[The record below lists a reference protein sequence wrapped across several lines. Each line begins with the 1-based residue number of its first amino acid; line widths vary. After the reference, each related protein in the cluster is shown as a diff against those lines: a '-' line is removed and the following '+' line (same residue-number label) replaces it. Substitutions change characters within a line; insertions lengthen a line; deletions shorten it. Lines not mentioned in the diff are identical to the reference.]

1 MLPHVFLTG
10 ATGLLGSE
18 LMTRLLASGRQ
29 VAVLARGSKRSSP
42 RERIETILCE
52 AEEGLGRKLPRPVVL
67 EGDLTS
73 DACGLA
79 EAEIVWLRRS
89 CSRIVHSAASLEFIG
104 SDRAGEPWR
113 SNVGGTKAVLE
124 LARRAEIDD
133 FHHVST
139 AYVCGLSPGPIPEA
153 PSDAAHGFRNDY
165 EASKHE
171 AEWLVR
177 SASFLRE
184 PTFYRPAVI
193 VGHSRTGATTTY
205 HGLMAMLQLMTVIV
219 RNLPADET
227 GFRKVSLRLSMTGE
241 EQRNMI
247 PVDWVADVIAHL
259 LDTPGTRGRIFHLA
273 PRQPITIRQ
282 IIDFTSSYLNSGGVE
297 FCGPRKPEEL
307 NDTES
312 AAYGGKGLYEAY
324 EQTDPPFAMDNLHRF
339 APHLPCPVIDEAMM
353 HRFLAY
359 GDADRWGKRKRPAP
373 AVATWASELL
383 RGLEADDLFVLARQL
398 AGGRDLAPPAAV
410 GLELVGPGG
419 GSWTIRLGGDA
430 TAVLEPGIAT
440 DAVRFTRDVAGAES
454 LVRGLTGEPASTE
467 ASPASCHAGVATSTA
482 GSTVAA
488 S

>member
-18 LMTRLLASGRQ
+18 LLTRLLAAGRQ
-29 VAVLARGSKRSSP
+29 VVVLARPSRRASP
-42 RERIETILCE
+42 RERIEAILAE
-52 AEEGLGRKLPRPVVL
+52 AEASLGRRLPRPVVL

-73 DACGLA
+73 EACGLA
-79 EAEIVWLRRS
+79 TAEINWLRRS
-89 CSRIVHSAASLEFIG
+89 CSRIVHSAASLEFVG
-104 SDRAGEPWR
+104 SDRNGEPWR

-124 LARRAEIDD
+124 LARQAGIDD

-139 AYVCGLSPGPIPEA
+139 AYVCGLSPGPISES
-153 PSDAAHGFRNDY
+153 PSDAAYGFRNDY

-177 SASFLRE
+177 SAPFLRE

-241 EQRNMI
+241 ERRNMI

-273 PRQPITIRQ
+273 PERPITIRQ

-324 EQTDPPFAMDNLHRF
+324 EQTDPPFSMENLRRF

-353 HRFLAY
+353 HRFLTY

-373 AVATWASELL
+373 VIETWAADLL
-383 RGLEADDLFVLARQL
+383 RSLEADDLFVLAKKLSGSREPS
-398 AGGRDLAPPAAV
+398 PPAAV
-410 GLELVGPGG
+410 GLELLGPGG
-419 GSWTIRLGGDA
+419 GSWTIRLGDDA
-430 TAVLEPGIAT
+430 TAVLEPGIAA
-440 DAVRFTRDVAGAES
+440 DAVHITSDVTAAES
-454 LVRGLTGEPASTE
+454 LIRGGHSAGHAAAAVCHDRAMPHAAS
-467 ASPASCHAGVATSTA
+467 
-482 GSTVAA
+482 STVA
-488 S
+488 SS

>member
-18 LMTRLLASGRQ
+18 LLTRLLASGRQ
-29 VAVLARGSKRSSP
+29 VAVLARPSRRSSP
-42 RERIETILCE
+42 RERIESILSE
-52 AEEGLGRKLPRPVVL
+52 AESALGRRLPRPVVL
-67 EGDLTS
+67 QGDLTS

-79 EAEIVWLRRS
+79 AAEIAWLRKS
-89 CSRIVHSAASLEFIG
+89 CSRIVHSAASLEFVG
-104 SDRAGEPWR
+104 EDRAGEPWR

-139 AYVCGLSPGPIPEA
+139 AYVCGLSPGPIAEA

-177 SASFLRE
+177 SAPFLRE

-193 VGHSRTGATTTY
+193 VGHSQTGATTTY

-241 EQRNMI
+241 ERRNMI

-273 PRQPITIRQ
+273 PGH
-282 IIDFTSSYLNSGGVE
+282 SSSGRSR
-297 FCGPRKPEEL
+297 PR
-307 NDTES
+307 
-312 AAYGGKGLYEAY
+312 
-324 EQTDPPFAMDNLHRF
+324 
-339 APHLPCPVIDEAMM
+339 
-353 HRFLAY
+353 
-359 GDADRWGKRKRPAP
+359 
-373 AVATWASELL
+373 
-383 RGLEADDLFVLARQL
+383 
-398 AGGRDLAPPAAV
+398 
-410 GLELVGPGG
+410 
-419 GSWTIRLGGDA
+419 
-430 TAVLEPGIAT
+430 
-440 DAVRFTRDVAGAES
+440 
-454 LVRGLTGEPASTE
+454 
-467 ASPASCHAGVATSTA
+467 
-482 GSTVAA
+482 
-488 S
+488 